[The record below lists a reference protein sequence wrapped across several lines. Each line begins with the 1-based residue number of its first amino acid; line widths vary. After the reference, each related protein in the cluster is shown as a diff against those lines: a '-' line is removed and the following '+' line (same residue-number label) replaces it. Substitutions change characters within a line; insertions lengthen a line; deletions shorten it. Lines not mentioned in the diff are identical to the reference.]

1 MWATPR
7 ALVRAVPLLRSL
19 FRPLRGSETVDMVRA
34 AILWIVCSSL
44 FYYVDIS
51 KTYHLIR
58 AQATIKLYVIYN
70 VLEICDKLCTY
81 IGPDVL
87 DALYWT
93 ASDTNVGASPTSS
106 ASVTVDG
113 KGEVHSNKTGVP
125 LRHGVRQAAHLGL
138 SNLVWDFSLATCYVF
153 LHSTVMIYQVVT
165 LQVAMHSSN
174 NALLT
179 LLVSNNFVELKGS
192 VFKKFEE
199 GNLFQI
205 TAADM
210 SERFQMVL
218 VLTIMLCQQLDRT
231 TTQTLSMNSVHSVWE
246 SLSEVFQAASDV
258 VFGGGGGEAGVSS
271 SIPIVMCIL
280 WVCEMLVDWIK
291 HAFIVKFNDIP
302 HHTYT
307 DLAHILASDVLTAH
321 KRLPHLDEQ
330 HAITHRLGFSTLP
343 RAALALRM
351 LMPLLD
357 VPNRGVLTALTVF
370 LVYGCLLALKF
381 LLSIYV
387 RGHAYWK
394 LCEAPRDAGSESES
408 ESASPTPELRPLRR
422 D

>member
-1 MWATPR
+1 
-7 ALVRAVPLLRSL
+7 
-19 FRPLRGSETVDMVRA
+19 MVRA

-70 VLEICDKLCTY
+70 VLEICDKMCTY

-93 ASDTNVGASPTSS
+93 ASDTGDSK
-106 ASVTVDG
+106 DG
-113 KGEVHSNKTGVP
+113 GEDGGED
-125 LRHGVRQAAHLGL
+125 LLHGSKAGGQAASSRRGRGERRAGTGMRI
-138 SNLVWDFSLATCYVF
+138 SDLVWDFSLATCYVF
-153 LHSTVMIYQVVT
+153 LHSVVMIYQVVT

-179 LLVSNNFVELKGS
+179 MLVSNNFVELKGS

-218 VLTIMLCQQLDRT
+218 VLFIMLCQQLDRT

-246 SLSEVFQAASDV
+246 SLYEVLRSASDV
-258 VFGGGGGEAGVSS
+258 MFGGGGGEAGVSS
-271 SIPIVMCIL
+271 SIPVVMCIL
-280 WVCEMLVDWIK
+280 WVCEMLVDCIK

-307 DLAHILASDVLTAH
+307 DLAHILSADVLTAH

-330 HAITHRLGFSTLP
+330 HAITHRLNFSTLP

-351 LMPLLD
+351 LAPLLD
-357 VPNRGVLTALTVF
+357 VPNRGILTGLTVF
-370 LVYGCLLALKF
+370 LVYCCMLALKF

-387 RGHAYWK
+387 RGHAYYK
-394 LCEAPRDAGSESES
+394 LCEAPTDVGSESES
-408 ESASPTPELRPLRR
+408 ESAGGTTPELRPVRSR
-422 D
+422 EQ

>member
-1 MWATPR
+1 MWAMPR
-7 ALVRAVPLLRSL
+7 TLVRAVPLLRSQ
-19 FRPLRGSETVDMVRA
+19 FRPLHGSETVDMVRA

-70 VLEICDKLCTY
+70 VLEICDKMCTY

-93 ASDTNVGASPTSS
+93 ASDFSLAKSMDST
-106 ASVTVDG
+106 TVDG
-113 KGEVHSNKTGVP
+113 GGDFHSIKAGMP
-125 LRHGVRQAAHLGL
+125 WRRGVRRGAQLRATDFI
-138 SNLVWDFSLATCYVF
+138 WDLSLATCYVY
-153 LHSTVMIYQVVT
+153 LHSIVMIYQVVT

-179 LLVSNNFVELKGS
+179 MLVSNNFVELKGA

-218 VLTIMLCQQLDRT
+218 VLSIMLCQQLDRT
-231 TTQTLSMNSVHSVWE
+231 TTQTMSMNSVHSVWE
-246 SLSEVFQAASDV
+246 SLSEVLQAASDV
-258 VFGGGGGEAGVSS
+258 VFGGGGGEAGVQS
-271 SIPIVMCIL
+271 SIPVVMCIL

-302 HHTYT
+302 HHTYS

-351 LMPLLD
+351 LIPLLD

-370 LVYGCLLALKF
+370 LVFSCMLALKL

-387 RGHAYWK
+387 RAHAYWK
-394 LCEAPRDAGSESES
+394 LCEAPRDNGSESES
-408 ESASPTPELRPLRR
+408 ECSPTPELRPVLR
-422 D
+422 

>member
-1 MWATPR
+1 M
-7 ALVRAVPLLRSL
+7 PLLRSQ
-19 FRPLRGSETVDMVRA
+19 FRPLFGSETVDIVRA

-70 VLEICDKLCTY
+70 VLEICDKMCTY

-93 ASDTNVGASPTSS
+93 AASDIGEPTASMGS
-106 ASVTVDG
+106 ATG
-113 KGEVHSNKTGVP
+113 NGNLHGNKAGMP
-125 LRHGVRQAAHLGL
+125 RRHGVQRGAQVRASDLI
-138 SNLVWDFSLATCYVF
+138 WDFSLATCYVF

-179 LLVSNNFVELKGS
+179 MLVSNNFVELKGS

-218 VLTIMLCQQLDRT
+218 VLSIMLCQQLDRT

-246 SLSEVFQAASDV
+246 SLSEMLQAASDV

-302 HHTYT
+302 HHTYS

-330 HAITHRLGFSTLP
+330 HATTHRLGFSTLP

-351 LMPLLD
+351 LVPMLD
-357 VPNRGVLTALTVF
+357 VPNRGVLTALTAF
-370 LVYGCLLALKF
+370 LVFSCMLAVKL

-408 ESASPTPELRPLRR
+408 EYSPTPELKPARGELA
-422 D
+422 

>member
-1 MWATPR
+1 
-7 ALVRAVPLLRSL
+7 
-19 FRPLRGSETVDMVRA
+19 MVRA

-70 VLEICDKLCTY
+70 VLEICDKMCTY

-93 ASDTNVGASPTSS
+93 ASDMDGSSKSMGSPDGSGDLHSSKSWLPRLRGAQR
-106 ASVTVDG
+106 
-113 KGEVHSNKTGVP
+113 E
-125 LRHGVRQAAHLGL
+125 AHLRVSDL
-138 SNLVWDFSLATCYVF
+138 IWDFSLATCYVF

-179 LLVSNNFVELKGS
+179 MLVSNNFVELKGS

-218 VLTIMLCQQLDRT
+218 VLSIMLCQQLDRT

-246 SLSEVFQAASDV
+246 SLSEVLQAASDV

-302 HHTYT
+302 HHTYS

-351 LMPLLD
+351 LVPLLD
-357 VPNRGVLTALTVF
+357 VPNKGVLTVLTVF
-370 LVYGCLLALKF
+370 LVFSCMLALKF

-408 ESASPTPELRPLRR
+408 ESSPTPELRPLRR
-422 D
+422 DLA